1 MSQAQAGG
9 AAMRAGPIPAKTT
22 IFEFMSARAAA
33 TGAINLGQ
41 GFPDGAGPDSVRAA
55 AARAIVEGPHHYPR
69 MRGTDALRA
78 AVSAHYAA
86 TQGLCFEAST
96 EIVVTSGATEALA
109 ASILALVSP
118 GDGVIVIEPAYD
130 AYAPLVRRAGG
141 VAQFVRLRPPGWRI
155 DRALLEAA
163 VTPATQA
170 ILVNDPVN
178 PTGRML
184 DPQERAAIRDVALAH
199 DLLII
204 ADEVWEEVRAE
215 GRAHVSLAADP
226 LLAGRVVKIGSAG
239 KIFQVTGWKVGWA
252 CAAPELAGRIA
263 ATHQFLTFTTAPALQ
278 QAVARGLETE
288 RAWLA
293 VMRGEVAGS
302 RERLA
307 DGLAAAGY
315 AVLPSE
321 ATWFLSVD
329 LTASGISMGDV
340 AFCTAIVDSH
350 GVAGIPVSAFF
361 EGEGVPT
368 NVVRFCH
375 AKAPATI
382 DAALERLGRARAMLG
397 YTASR

>member
-1 MSQAQAGG
+1 MS
-9 AAMRAGPIPAKTT
+9 AARRGPIPVKTT

-33 TGAINLGQ
+33 NGAINLGQ
-41 GFPDGAGPDSVRAA
+41 GFPDSAGPDSVRAA
-55 AARAIVEGPHHYPR
+55 AARAILEGPHHYPR

-78 AVSAHYAA
+78 AVAGHYGA
-86 TQGLCFEAST
+86 TQGLAFDPAAD
-96 EIVVTSGATEALA
+96 IVVTSGATEALA
-109 ASILALVSP
+109 AAILALVHP

-141 VAQFVRLRPPGWRI
+141 VAQFVRLTPPAWRI
-155 DRALLEAA
+155 DLALLEAA
-163 VTPATQA
+163 VTAETRL

-199 DLLII
+199 DLLIV
-204 ADEVWEEVRAE
+204 ADEVWEEVRPE

-226 LLAGRVVKIGSAG
+226 ALVGRVVKIGSAG
-239 KIFQVTGWKVGWA
+239 KIFQVTGWKIGWA
-252 CAAPELAGRIA
+252 CAPAALASRIA

-278 QAVARGLETE
+278 QAVAEGLEGE
-288 RAWLA
+288 RAWLPE
-293 VMRGEVAGS
+293 MRAELSLGRA
-302 RERLA
+302 RLA

-329 LTASGISMGDV
+329 LAASGIAMGDV
-340 AFCTAIVDSH
+340 DFCTAIVDHH

-361 EGEGVPT
+361 EGAGVPT

-382 DAALERLGRARAMLG
+382 DAALERLAKARSAL
-397 YTASR
+397 T

>member
-1 MSQAQAGG
+1 MSGG
-9 AAMRAGPIPAKTT
+9 DPASAGPIPVKTT

-41 GFPDGAGPDSVRAA
+41 GFPDGAGPQSVRAA
-55 AARAIVEGPHHYPR
+55 AARAILDGPHHYPR

-78 AVSAHYAA
+78 AIAGHYAA
-86 TQGLCFEAST
+86 TQGLAFDPAH

-109 ASILALVSP
+109 SALLAMVRP

-141 VAQFVRLRPPGWRI
+141 LPQFVRLRPPGWRI
-155 DRALLEAA
+155 DAALLEAA
-163 VTPATQA
+163 VTPATRL

-184 DPQERAAIRDVALAH
+184 DRQERAAISGLALKH
-199 DLLII
+199 DLLIV
-204 ADEVWEEVRAE
+204 ADEVWEEVRPE
-215 GRAHVSLAADP
+215 GRAHVSLGADP
-226 LLAGRVVKIGSAG
+226 ALAGRVVKIGSAG

-252 CAAPELAGRIA
+252 CAPVELAARIA
-263 ATHQFLTFTTAPALQ
+263 ATHQYLTFTTAPALQ
-278 QAVARGLETE
+278 QAVAYGLETE

-293 VMRGEVAGS
+293 QMRAEVAAG
-302 RERLA
+302 RARLA

-329 LTASGISMGDV
+329 LTTSGIALDDV
-340 AFCTAIVDSH
+340 AFCTAIVDGH

-361 EGEGVPT
+361 EGAGVPT

-382 DAALERLGRARAMLG
+382 DGALQRLAKARAALA
-397 YTASR
+397 